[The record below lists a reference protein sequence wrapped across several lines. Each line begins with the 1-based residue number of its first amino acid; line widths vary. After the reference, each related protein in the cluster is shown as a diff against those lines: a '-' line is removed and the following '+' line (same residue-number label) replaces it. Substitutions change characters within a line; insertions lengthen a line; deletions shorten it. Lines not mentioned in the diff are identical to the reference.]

1 MGFWTYVLD
10 WVIPISNLFWLATDT
25 SRSVSVLA
33 HVHVRYGVYLSLL
46 LTRVICYAFWVK
58 IAFIFFKFRIDP
70 YLPSCVFI
78 WNLP

>member
-25 SRSVSVLA
+25 ARSMSVLA
-33 HVHVRYGVYLSLL
+33 HVHVMYGVYLSQLL
-46 LTRVICYAFWVK
+46 IRVICYAFWVK
-58 IAFIFFKFRIDP
+58 IAFIFLKFRIDR
-70 YLPSCVFI
+70 YFPSCVFI